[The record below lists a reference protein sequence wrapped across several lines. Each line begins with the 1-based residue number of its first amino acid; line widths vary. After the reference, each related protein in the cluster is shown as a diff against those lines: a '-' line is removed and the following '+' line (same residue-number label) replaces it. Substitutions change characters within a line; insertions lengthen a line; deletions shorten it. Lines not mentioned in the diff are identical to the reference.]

1 MHTTGS
7 ARPRSPRRSAF
18 TGGRARRGGVHL
30 NRCGL
35 LAAAC
40 GGVLGVAGVVGV
52 SAPACAAG
60 LATTILQPQPRGTEL
75 LIETGFSGEDFGGLR
90 LGMAAQ
96 EGPIAL
102 SAHRAR
108 VWVQDPMPGT
118 VPGTTLGGSVQRLLL
133 EGDVRLHLGV
143 RQFGAARAVIWIER
157 LEPSPVRP
165 GQVVHQVAVYLD
177 RAGLPEAQ
185 PGVSV
190 AGDRVLITGVI
201 DGALSLRA
209 DLIVPARPDGGS
221 GASLGETLG
230 PDLAASITA
239 ATAAERALVQEGE
252 ERLARFLADLARPPG
267 SAPVDQNVTPRAVTG
282 ITLNT
287 VPWRAGSARPFEPL
301 SRLNRAGAET
311 LRARG
316 ESAVELAA
324 LDRARRR
331 ALLGLP
337 VELETP
343 RRLGTGALFTGRGL
357 LSLSAGQ
364 VDVLSRGT
372 EPESAP
378 GDAQASE
385 GPVVLATGGVSLQY
399 TDATRDRSMLLTAE
413 RAVIFLEPGE
423 VTTLTR
429 APIERVRGFY
439 LEGSVVATTGVYTV
453 RGTRVYYDVKNN
465 QALLLD
471 AVFWTYDA
479 ARDLPLYLR
488 ADQLRQVAQNQ
499 FEGRRVRVAAS
510 AFFEPQLSLAA
521 SELTL
526 TREPGTAGAPD
537 RDVLQAR
544 GISARFE
551 GLPFFWLPSFTG
563 DGARFP
569 LRSVSFEGS
578 SESGAGIRTRWDT
591 FGLVQVDAPNAYRVD
606 LLLDAYVRRG
616 AGLGVDSSWS
626 TPDARGSAYA
636 YLVPHDRG
644 RDVLPSGVEVDRRGD
659 VRGVALVSHV
669 LNLNE
674 TWTAMFQASYESD
687 PNFLNAY
694 DRAAA
699 ETLRDTQSYAYLRA
713 IDGNTLFDALIAGS
727 ANNFITPHALLQSQ
741 GYSVNRLPELRY
753 FRVADD
759 LNAGGVPG
767 LLSWSSEY
775 RLSRMNLEF
784 SRATARKL
792 GFPTPSLAGAAL
804 GLAPDQSPADVLP
817 AAGFIDNPVTRL
829 DTRHQFDSQLTLGPV
844 ILNPFGA
851 ARATFYDHRFD
862 AFSTPANSRL
872 RGWYG
877 AGLSASTSIAR
888 IYDEA
893 RSDLLD
899 IDRLR
904 HVIEPSITVFSS
916 GATSSSSRLPIYD
929 EDVEGLTEGTTV
941 RAGVRQTLQT
951 YRGGLGA
958 SRSVDVLTL
967 TTDVVASTR
976 DADSRSPFGRFF
988 DFQPERSQ
996 LGNYQVSE
1004 VVWQVTD
1011 ATAVNVSNIYDFD
1024 ASQNARTVVG
1034 LAIQHSADFST
1045 YSEVRFLNPRNVT
1058 YYTGAISL
1066 RLTSLYT
1073 SSAFA
1078 TVDTNRGEL
1087 QTLGVQV
1094 RREFPS
1100 LYAIV
1105 NLGYNRISDQFSV
1118 GLALR
1123 PLEFDRRAQQLQRLN
1138 PTQLDAGLAEPA
1150 SPAVLP
1156 GGL

>member
-1 MHTTGS
+1 MRGHGAVQHGLGPDRGRTVPPASG
-7 ARPRSPRRSAF
+7 RRA
-18 TGGRARRGGVHL
+18 AHL
-30 NRCGL
+30 NRCTA

-40 GGVLGVAGVVGV
+40 GGLLGAAALTGV
-52 SAPACAAG
+52 G
-60 LATTILQPQPRGTEL
+60 LAAMTGQPAPRGVDL
-75 LIETGFSGEDFGGLR
+75 LLQTGFSGEDFGGLR
-90 LGMAAQ
+90 LGMPAQ
-96 EGPIAL
+96 QGAIAL

-108 VWVQDPMPGT
+108 VWVQDPMPG
-118 VPGTTLGGSVQRLLL
+118 VLAGTTLGGPVQRLLL
-133 EGDVRLHLGV
+133 EGDVRLNLGV
-143 RQFGAARAVIWIER
+143 RQFGAARAVVWIER

-165 GQVVHQVAVYLD
+165 GQIVHQVAVYLD

-185 PGVSV
+185 PDVSV
-190 AGDRVLITGVI
+190 AGDRVLITAVI
-201 DGALSLRA
+201 DGPLSLSA
-209 DLIVPARPDGGS
+209 DLLVPAHPDGG
-221 GASLGETLG
+221 AADAIDEALGVDHTTG
-230 PDLAASITA
+230 VSP
-239 ATAAERALVQEGE
+239 ATPAERALVQEGE
-252 ERLARFLADLARPPG
+252 ERLARFLAELTRQPG
-267 SAPVDQNVTPRAVTG
+267 SPPVDQSVAHRPITG
-282 ITLNT
+282 ISLNT

-301 SRLNRAGAET
+301 SRLNRAGTEA

-343 RRLGTGALFTGRGL
+343 RRLGTGALFAGRGL
-357 LSLSAGQ
+357 LSLAAGQ
-364 VDVLSRGT
+364 VDVLSRGAG
-372 EPESAP
+372 PESTP
-378 GDAQASE
+378 GATSVPE
-385 GPVVLATGGVSLQY
+385 GPVVMATGGVSLQY
-399 TDATRDRSMLLTAE
+399 TDATRDRSLLLTAE
-413 RAVIFLEPGE
+413 RAVVFMEPGE
-423 VTTLTR
+423 LTTLTR

-453 RGTRVYYDVKNN
+453 RGSRVYYDVRNN

-499 FEGRRVRVAAS
+499 FEGRRVRLATS

-526 TREPGTAGAPD
+526 TREPGSAGAPD

-563 DGARFP
+563 DGSRFP

-578 SESGAGIRTRWDT
+578 SESGAGIRTRWDA
-591 FGLVQVDAPNAYRVD
+591 FGLLQVDAPNAYRVD
-606 LLLDAYVRRG
+606 LLLDAYLRRG
-616 AGLGVDSSWS
+616 AGLGADSSWS
-626 TPDARGSAYA
+626 TPDARGSVYV

-674 TWTAMFQASYESD
+674 TWTVMFQATYESD
-687 PNFLNAY
+687 PNFLNVY
-694 DRAAA
+694 DRTTA
-699 ETLRDTQSYAYLRA
+699 ETRRDTQSYAYLRA
-713 IDGNTLFDALIAGS
+713 IDGNTQFDALIAGS
-727 ANNFITPHALLQSQ
+727 TNTFVTPHALLQSQ
-741 GYSVNRLPELRY
+741 GYSVNRLPEVRY

-792 GFPTPSLAGAAL
+792 GFTTPALAGAAL

-817 AAGFIDNPVTRL
+817 GAGFIDNPVTRL
-829 DTRHQFDSQLTLGPV
+829 DTRHQFDSQVTLGPV

-904 HVIEPSITVFSS
+904 HIIEPSVTVFSS

-929 EDVEGLTEGTTV
+929 EDVEGLSEGTTV
-941 RAGVRQTLQT
+941 RAGIRQTLQT

-958 SRSVDVLTL
+958 SRSVDMLTL

-976 DADSRSPFGRFF
+976 DVDTRSPFGRFF

-996 LGNYQVSE
+996 LGNSQVTE
-1004 VVWQVTD
+1004 LVWQVTD
-1011 ATAVNVSNIYDFD
+1011 ATAVNVSNTYDFD
-1024 ASQNARTVVG
+1024 ASQNARTVIG

-1123 PLEFDRRAQQLQRLN
+1123 PLDVDRRALQLQRLN